1 MSAAAALRATEPLPL
16 PSGLSL
22 SPRLKLLLTF
32 FRADLTVRPL
42 DEWQLKSALLAFLR
56 DPPLSLPLLPDSDL
70 SVRRLP
76 DLQKRRREEPVASG
90 ILHVRDLSFLRPRK
104 GDSEAE
110 GMTVEQEDEKY
121 FEWRSSLVE
130 KLEGIELNLEGV
142 KFRMAVEIPPSDDF
156 RVMKKS
162 WEDFYSSELLNSR
175 NPVRKIAKRPDTIV
189 VRGVPSRWF
198 AEIRVSSKP
207 STLVT
212 HTIFSALGKI
222 RTLNIANDDDELEA
236 KEDGSTKELISGL
249 NCKVW
254 VQFESY
260 DDFHDAMKALC
271 GRSLEK
277 EGSWLKVDYDVT
289 WDHEGFFR
297 IAQYEPA
304 HSRLGER
311 DASASVHGRKKHYTS
326 RIESDHRKRFRD

>member
-1 MSAAAALRATEPLPL
+1 MSAAAALRPIEPLPL
-16 PSGLSL
+16 PTGLSL

-56 DPPLSLPLLPDSDL
+56 DPPLPLPLLPDSDL
-70 SVRRLP
+70 SVSRLP

-90 ILHVRDLSFLRPRK
+90 VLHVRDLSFLRPRK
-104 GDSEAE
+104 GDGEAE
-110 GMTVEQEDEKY
+110 EMTGEQEKY
-121 FEWRSSLVE
+121 FEWRSTLVQ

-142 KFRMAVEIPPSDDF
+142 KFRMTVEIPSSDDF
-156 RVMKKS
+156 RTMKKS

-198 AEIRVSSKP
+198 AETRVSSKP

-212 HTIFSALGKI
+212 HTVFSALGKI
-222 RTLNIANDDDELEA
+222 RNLNISNDDEIEA
-236 KEDGSTKELISGL
+236 KGHGVNKGLISGL
-249 NCKVW
+249 NCKVQ

-260 DDFHDAMKALC
+260 NDFQDAMKALC

-277 EGSWLKVDYDVT
+277 EGSRLKVDYDVT
-289 WDHEGFFR
+289 WDCEGFFR
-297 IAQYEPA
+297 ISQYEPA
-304 HSRLGER
+304 RNNLEER
-311 DASASVHGRKKHYTS
+311 DSSASVNGQRKHHTS
-326 RIESDHRKRFRD
+326 RIESDYRKRFRE